1 MTNIKTLEA
10 EALALQT
17 CVQVLGELSEAGR
30 RRCIALMAAAIDT
43 PAAAEPSRA
52 TRRPSKKPSKKPAA
66 GGRPLS
72 GASEKALKL
81 LGSGQLPSKVARE
94 LKMTRS
100 AVSGVAYRA
109 MRDGLLERAGR
120 GSYRAVEPGAT

>member
-17 CVQVLGELSEAGR
+17 CVQVLGELSEAGQ

-43 PAAAEPSRA
+43 PAAAEPRRA
-52 TRRPSKKPSKKPAA
+52 TRRPSKKPAA